1 MILKQENLYF
11 AFLGIYMKIEIIWN
25 IKKKLEDYQKN
36 IISQNGNEYSIEN
49 ESNNGKRE
57 FYENRKLNK
66 FEIFQLL
73 FNSNK
78 KKELI

>member
-1 MILKQENLYF
+1 
-11 AFLGIYMKIEIIWN
+11 MKIEIIWN

-78 KKELI
+78 KRAGLMKI

>member
-1 MILKQENLYF
+1 
-11 AFLGIYMKIEIIWN
+11 MKIEIIWN

-57 FYENRKLNK
+57 FYGNRKLNK